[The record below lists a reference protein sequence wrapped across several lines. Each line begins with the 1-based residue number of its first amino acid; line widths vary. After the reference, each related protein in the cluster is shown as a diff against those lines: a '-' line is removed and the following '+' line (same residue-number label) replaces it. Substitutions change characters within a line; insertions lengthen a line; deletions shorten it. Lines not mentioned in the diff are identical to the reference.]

1 MFPHCRQRRQMMKKM
16 NKTVTVLLAAA
27 AFFSCGHITASIIDR
42 SKSEH
47 TIACIGDSITWGAG
61 VYSTRETEAWPVLL
75 QNETDNTYTVQ
86 NYAFPGKTLLSTG
99 DNPYSNMQLYK
110 DSLHTK
116 ASVIMIMLGTN
127 DSKPQNWN
135 HDRYRE
141 ELESF
146 AKQYTELKQ
155 EPTVILMTC
164 PAAYELPGSSYAVY
178 DIDNDV
184 IRDEIRPVIYEVAEK
199 LGLPVIDI
207 YTLTD
212 GHPEWFSD
220 GVHTN
225 RDGNAAIAS
234 YVYQQL
240 FEENESE

>member
-1 MFPHCRQRRQMMKKM
+1 MKKL
-16 NKTVTVLLAAA
+16 NKTLTAVLAAA
-27 AFFSCGHITASIIDR
+27 AFFSCGHITVSMIEHNR
-42 SKSEH
+42 SEH

-61 VYSTRETEAWPVLL
+61 VYNTRETDAWPVQL
-75 QNETDNTYTVQ
+75 QKNTNNKYTVE

-99 DNPYSNMQLYK
+99 DNPYTNMQLYK
-110 DSLHTK
+110 ESLQTK
-116 ASVIMIMLGTN
+116 ASAVLIMLGTN

-146 AKQYTELKQ
+146 ARQYMELKQ
-155 EPTVILMTC
+155 EPEVILMTC
-164 PAAYELPGSSYAVY
+164 PMAFELEGSNYAVY

-184 IRDEIRPVIYEVAEK
+184 IRDEIRPIIYEVAEE
-199 LGLPVIDI
+199 LELSVIDI
-207 YTLTD
+207 YTLTE

-225 RDGNAAIAS
+225 KDGNAAIAA
-234 YVYQQL
+234 YVQQEL
-240 FEENESE
+240 FEENEDK